1 MSEVFSKEYGYGKEF
16 NTRQLLGETVVVATR
31 VPSLEL
37 KGVLLEF
44 YERNQAIAL
53 KKYEITLRR
62 DDGTVETVEKGDI
75 IIMKQDSWL
84 TMRAKTVM
92 NRKLLA

>member
-1 MSEVFSKEYGYGKEF
+1 MDSREYGYGKEF
-16 NTRQLLGETVVVATR
+16 NTRQLLGETVIVATR

-37 KGVLLEF
+37 KGILLEF
-44 YERNQAIAL
+44 FERNQAIAL
-53 KKYEITLRR
+53 KNYEIILRK
-62 DDGTVETVEKGDI
+62 DDGSRETVEKGDI